1 MSILKKLRFKW
12 EPLGAVPPHEL
23 VDARGQLHHSV
34 QLIAAAGKS
43 LISERPDDSHTS
55 MHWNDT
61 EKAFEG
67 ELIGDSPPLIVGI
80 SPENLTLYVRQHNQG
95 NLRTYALH
103 DTTLDSALSW
113 LKSIFGDRGL
123 DASKI
128 TLKMHYEIP
137 PHPVGNGQTFK
148 ISNPDHFKEISCYF
162 ANANSILH
170 AVKSNIPGAGRV
182 RCWPH
187 HFDIALLLAIDKDK
201 SAEAARSI
209 GIGLSPGDAQYREPY
224 FYISPWPP
232 PDVQKTKLL
241 DLPVG
246 RWNTEGWVGALLL
259 ASEFSSNSKQ
269 KEIMSTFVTNGI
281 SICAEILEY
290 RQ

>member
-1 MSILKKLRFKW
+1 MKALRFKW
-12 EPLGAVPPHEL
+12 ELLGTVPPHEL
-23 VDARGQLHHSV
+23 VDAREQLHHSV

-67 ELIGDSPPLIVGI
+67 EPIGNSPSLIVGI
-80 SPENLTLYVRQHNQG
+80 SPANLTLYVRQHNQG
-95 NLRTYALH
+95 NLSPYALQ
-103 DTTLDSALSW
+103 DTTLASALTW
-113 LKSIFGDRGL
+113 LISIFG
-123 DASKI
+123 ASGFAVSNL

-137 PHPVGNGQTFK
+137 PHPVSGGQTFH
-148 ISNPDHFKEISCYF
+148 ISNPDHFKEISRYF
-162 ANANSILH
+162 ANANNILH
-170 AVKSNIPGAGRV
+170 AVKSIIPDTGSV

-187 HFDIALLLAIDKDK
+187 HFDMALLITIDKDK
-201 SAEAARSI
+201 SAEDTRSI
-209 GIGLSPGDAQYREPY
+209 GIGLSPGDTQYSEPY
-224 FYISPWPP
+224 FYISLWPH

-259 ASEFSSNSKQ
+259 ASEFSSNSNQ
-269 KEIMSTFVTNGI
+269 KKIVSTFVTSGI
-281 SICAEILEY
+281 SICAEILKY
-290 RQ
+290 GQ